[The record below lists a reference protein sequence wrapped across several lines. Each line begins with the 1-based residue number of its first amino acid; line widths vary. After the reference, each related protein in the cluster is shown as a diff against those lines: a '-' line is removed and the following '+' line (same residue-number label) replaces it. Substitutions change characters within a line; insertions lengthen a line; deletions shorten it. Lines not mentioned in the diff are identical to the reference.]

1 MSDQQTIQPESHQH
15 WLELRAQD
23 LTSTEVSAL
32 FGLSPY
38 LGAFELWHR
47 KRNRQ
52 VVRIEETE
60 RMRWGNRL
68 EASIAQGA
76 AEERGWTVQPHKAY
90 VRLPQLRLGSS
101 FDFLITAP
109 TKALLEVKNV
119 DGAVYAKN
127 WIERDGAAAE
137 APEHIELQ
145 VQHQLLV
152 ADLPEAYLV
161 ALVGGNSLKILH
173 RKRDDQVCTAIRAK
187 AQQFWASI
195 EAGVEPAPDF
205 RADGDYIRNVLRRH
219 ADDGTVLHADI
230 ETDQLLQRYRNASA
244 AVSEA
249 EGLRDAIKAEVL
261 LRIGAASKVVGSAG
275 TLSCSEVPD
284 SPGKLV
290 TPELVG
296 TYINARKGYRSF
308 RFTPRKEK

>member
-1 MSDQQTIQPESHQH
+1 MFEQQTIQPDNHQH
-15 WLELRAQD
+15 WLELRTQD

-47 KRNRQ
+47 KKNRQ
-52 VVRIEETE
+52 IVRIEETE
-60 RMRWGNRL
+60 RMKWGSRL

-90 VRLPQLRLGSS
+90 VRLPQLRIGSS

-119 DGAVYAKN
+119 DNNVYARD
-127 WIERDGAAAE
+127 WIEREGGAAE
-137 APEHIELQ
+137 APPHIELQ
-145 VQHQLLV
+145 VQHQLFV

-161 ALVGGNSLKILH
+161 ALVGGNKLQILH
-173 RKRDDQVCTAIRAK
+173 RKRDDQVCAAIRAK
-187 AQQFWASI
+187 AAAFWASI

-205 RADGDYIRNVLRRH
+205 RADGDYIRDVLRRH
-219 ADDGTVLHADI
+219 AQEGTVLHADI
-230 ETDQLLQRYRNASA
+230 ETDQLLQRYRA
-244 AVSEA
+244 AVSEVAQA
-249 EGLRDAIKAEVL
+249 EEHRDAIKAEVL
-261 LRIGAASKVVGSAG
+261 LRIGGAAKVLASAG
-275 TLSCSEVPD
+275 TLSCGEVAD

-290 TPELVG
+290 TPEMVG
-296 TYINARKGYRSF
+296 TYINPRKGYRSF
-308 RFTPRKEK
+308 RFSPRKEK